1 MFEPGYLPGDKRENF
16 SKKINKSCFLLVQ
29 RKKYIVVYHFTMLIE
44 FSVTNFRSILERQT
58 LSMAA
63 STYFKE
69 LESLNTFVPDQN
81 DGVPRLLRTTVL
93 YGPNASG
100 KSTLIQAL
108 RFVKDQV
115 LHSQKESQAGDEIDA
130 APFKLT
136 ASSRAADSEF
146 EVTFVEQGVRYEYG
160 FCCNRERFTEEWLIA
175 YPLGRAQKWFHRVLD
190 AEAGKDTYKFSTS
203 FLGGRQRQTWA
214 AQTRP
219 NALFLSTAIQLNN
232 EQFKPAFDWFKS
244 RLWVFDSVHG
254 FSPGYTLQRCAKDE
268 DRKRVVE
275 FMNSA
280 DLSIAD
286 IQLKETAF
294 SADALPKG
302 MPTAIRDEFLKDMA
316 GRKFVEPLFFHK
328 DIHTAEA
335 VEFDESEE
343 SDGTRALFAF
353 AGPWMDVIE
362 NERVLV
368 VDELDTSL
376 HPLLVHHLVKR
387 LHHAGTQAQLI
398 FTTHDTTLLS
408 QKLLRRDQVW
418 FMEKDKQSATRL
430 YPLSDFS
437 PRDNEAIERGYLNGR
452 YGGIPFLKELDFYG
466 V

>member
-1 MFEPGYLPGDKRENF
+1 
-16 SKKINKSCFLLVQ
+16 
-29 RKKYIVVYHFTMLIE
+29 MLIE
-44 FSVTNFRSILERQT
+44 FSVTNYRSILERQT
-58 LSMAA
+58 LNMVA

-69 LESLNTFVPDQN
+69 LESLNTFMPDQN
-81 DGVPRLLRTTVL
+81 DGVPRLLRSTVL

-108 RFVKDQV
+108 QFVRGQV
-115 LHSQKESQAGDEIDA
+115 LNSQKESQAGDVIDVV
-130 APFKLT
+130 PFKLT
-136 ASSRAADSEF
+136 ADSRAADSEF

-175 YPLGRAQKWFHRVLD
+175 YPLGRAQKWFHRVFD
-190 AEAGKDTYKFSTS
+190 AEAGKDAYKFSTS
-203 FLGGRQRQTWA
+203 FLGGRQRQTLA

-219 NALFLSTAIQLNN
+219 NALFFSTAIQLNN
-232 EQFKPAFDWFKS
+232 EQLKPAFDWFKL
-244 RLWVFDSVHG
+244 RLHVITSVRG
-254 FSPGYTLQRCAKDE
+254 FSPGYTVQRCGKDE
-268 DRKRVVE
+268 DRKRVVA

-286 IQLKETAF
+286 IQLKESVF
-294 SADALPKG
+294 SADALPNE
-302 MPTAIRDEFLKDMA
+302 MPTAIKDEFLKDMA
-316 GRKFVEPLFFHK
+316 GRKFVETRFFHR
-328 DIHTAEA
+328 DVDTQES
-335 VEFDESEE
+335 VEFAEEEE

-353 AGPWMDVIE
+353 AGPWLDVIE

-387 LHHAGTQAQLI
+387 LHHEGTKAQLI

-418 FMEKDKQSATRL
+418 FMEKDVKSATRL

-437 PRDNEAIERGYLNGR
+437 PRDNEAVERGYLNGR
-452 YGGIPFLKELDFYG
+452 YGGIPFLKDLDFYG

>member
-1 MFEPGYLPGDKRENF
+1 
-16 SKKINKSCFLLVQ
+16 
-29 RKKYIVVYHFTMLIE
+29 MLIE
-44 FSVTNFRSILERQT
+44 FSVTNYQSIFERQT
-58 LSMAA
+58 LNMVA
-63 STYFKE
+63 SSYFKE

-81 DGVPRLLRTTVL
+81 NGLPRLLRSTVL

-108 RFVKDQV
+108 KFVKGQV
-115 LHSQKESQAGDEIDA
+115 LNSQKESQAGDEIDVR
-130 APFKLT
+130 PFKLT
-136 ASSRAADSEF
+136 AESRAADSEF

-175 YPLGRAQKWFHRVLD
+175 YPLGRAQKLFHRVFD
-190 AEAGKDTYKFSTS
+190 TEAGKDAYKFSS
-203 FLGGRQRQTWA
+203 AFLGGQQRRTWA

-219 NALFLSTAIQLNN
+219 NALFFSTAIQLNN
-232 EQFKPAFDWFKS
+232 DQLKPAFDWFKL
-244 RLWVFDSVHG
+244 RLRVIDSVHG
-254 FSPGYTLQRCAKDE
+254 LGSGYTLHRCAE
-268 DRKRVVE
+268 DADRSRIVA

-286 IQLKETAF
+286 IQVKETSF
-294 SADALPKG
+294 SVDRLPKD
-302 MPTAIRDEFLKDMA
+302 MPASMRAEFVKNMA
-316 GRKFVEPLFFHK
+316 GKKMVEPRFFHK
-328 DIHTAEA
+328 DVNTQET

-353 AGPWMDVIE
+353 AGPWLDVIE

-387 LHHAGTQAQLI
+387 LHHEGTNAQLI

-418 FMEKDKQSATRL
+418 FMEKDAKSATRL

-437 PRDNEAIERGYLNGR
+437 PRDSEAVERGYLNGR
-452 YGGIPFLKELDFYG
+452 YGGIPFLKDLDFYG
-466 V
+466 I

>member
-1 MFEPGYLPGDKRENF
+1 
-16 SKKINKSCFLLVQ
+16 
-29 RKKYIVVYHFTMLIE
+29 MLID
-44 FSVTNFRSILERQT
+44 FSVTNYRSILEHQT
-58 LSMAA
+58 LNMVA
-63 STYFKE
+63 SSYFKE
-69 LESLNTFVPDQN
+69 LESPNTFVPAPD
-81 DGVPRLLRTTVL
+81 DSLPRLLRSTVL

-115 LHSQKESQAGDEIDA
+115 LHSQKESQAGDAIDVV
-130 APFKLT
+130 PFKLT

-146 EVTFVEQGVRYEYG
+146 KVTFLEQGVRYEYG
-160 FCCNRERFTEEWLIA
+160 FCCNRARFTEEWLIA
-175 YPLGRAQKWFHRVLD
+175 YPLGRAQKWFHRVFD
-190 AEAGKDTYKFSTS
+190 AEAGKDAYKFSTS

-219 NALFLSTAIQLNN
+219 NALFFSTAIQLNN
-232 EQFKPAFDWFKS
+232 DQLKPAFDWFKS
-244 RLWVFDSVHG
+244 RLRVFDSVQG
-254 FSPGYTLQRCAKDE
+254 FSPGYTLQRCAKEE

-286 IQLKETAF
+286 IQLEETSF
-294 SADALPKG
+294 SDALPKG
-302 MPTAIRDEFLKDMA
+302 MPAAIREKFLKDMA
-316 GRKFVEPLFFHK
+316 GRKFVEPKFFHK
-328 DIHTAEA
+328 DIDTEETI
-335 VEFDESEE
+335 EFDETEE

-353 AGPWMDVIE
+353 AGPWLDVIE

-418 FMEKDKQSATRL
+418 FMEKDGQSATRL

>member
-1 MFEPGYLPGDKRENF
+1 
-16 SKKINKSCFLLVQ
+16 
-29 RKKYIVVYHFTMLIE
+29 MLID
-44 FSVTNFRSILERQT
+44 FSVTNYRSILERQT

-63 STYFKE
+63 SSYFKE
-69 LESLNTFVPDQN
+69 LEALNTFDVGLADK
-81 DGVPRLLRTTVL
+81 VPRLLRSTVL

-108 RFVKDQV
+108 NFVQDCI
-115 LHSQKESQAGDEIDA
+115 LNSQKESQSGDVIGTV
-130 APFKLT
+130 PFKLT
-136 ASSRAADSEF
+136 ADSRAADSAF

-160 FCCNRERFTEEWLIA
+160 FCCNRERFTEEWLFA
-175 YPLGRAQKWFHRVLD
+175 YPLGRAQKWFHRVFD
-190 AEAGKDTYKFSTS
+190 AKAGKDVYKFSKS
-203 FLGGRQRQTWA
+203 FEGDRKRQDWK
-214 AQTRP
+214 AQTRS
-219 NALFLSTAIQLNN
+219 NALFFSTAIQLNN
-232 EQFKPAFDWFKS
+232 EQLKPAFAWFQQRLKVMGSAHNLAAGYTADRCKDDAIKS
-244 RLWVFDSVHG
+244 RVI
-254 FSPGYTLQRCAKDE
+254 
-268 DRKRVVE
+268 E
-275 FMNSA
+275 FINSA

-286 IQLKETAF
+286 IRLDELLF
-294 SADALPKG
+294 STEMLPKKL
-302 MPTAIRDEFLKDMA
+302 PVAVRDELVHGMTGKKMPARVTFI
-316 GRKFVEPLFFHK
+316 HK
-328 DIHTAEA
+328 DIQTQEA
-335 VEFDESEE
+335 IEFDEGEE

-353 AGPWMDVIE
+353 AGPWLDVTD

-387 LHHAGTQAQLI
+387 LHQNNSKAQII

-418 FMEKDKQSATRL
+418 FMEKDASKATRL

-437 PRDNEAIERGYLNGR
+437 PRENEAVERGYLNGR

>member
-1 MFEPGYLPGDKRENF
+1 
-16 SKKINKSCFLLVQ
+16 
-29 RKKYIVVYHFTMLIE
+29 MLIE

-58 LSMAA
+58 LSMVA

-69 LESLNTFVPDQN
+69 LESLNTFIADHD
-81 DGVPRLLRTTVL
+81 DGVSRLLRSTVL

-108 RFVKDQV
+108 KFVEGQV
-115 LHSQKESQAGDEIDA
+115 LGSQRESQAGDPIDVQ
-130 APFKLT
+130 PFKLT
-136 ASSRAADSEF
+136 AQSRAADSEF
-146 EVTFVEQGVRYEYG
+146 EITFLEQGVRYEYG
-160 FCCNRERFTEEWLIA
+160 FRCNRDRFTEEWLFA
-175 YPLGRAQKWFHRVLD
+175 YPLGRAQKWFHRVFD
-190 AEAGKDTYKFSTS
+190 VQAGKDAFKFSTA
-203 FLGGRQRQTWA
+203 FLGGRQRQIWA

-219 NALFLSTAIQLNN
+219 NALFFSTAVQLNN
-232 EQFKPAFDWFKS
+232 EQLKPAFDWFKV
-244 RLWVFDSVHG
+244 RLRVVDSMQG
-254 FSPGYTLQRCAKDE
+254 FSPSYTLQCCGKDE
-268 DRKRVVE
+268 ERKRIVA

-294 SADALPKG
+294 SFEALPKIL
-302 MPTAIRDEFLKDMA
+302 PASIKEQLLKDMA

-328 DIHTAEA
+328 DVNTQEI

-353 AGPWMDVIE
+353 AGPWLDVIE

-376 HPLLVHHLVKR
+376 HPLLVHHLVRR
-387 LHHAGTQAQLI
+387 LHHEGTKAQVV

-418 FMEKDKQSATRL
+418 FTEKDTKSATRL

-437 PRDNEAIERGYLNGR
+437 PRENEAVERGYLNGR

>member
-1 MFEPGYLPGDKRENF
+1 
-16 SKKINKSCFLLVQ
+16 
-29 RKKYIVVYHFTMLIE
+29 MLIE
-44 FSVTNFRSILERQT
+44 FSVTNYRSILERQT
-58 LSMAA
+58 LNMAA
-63 STYFKE
+63 SSYFKE
-69 LESLNTFVPDQN
+69 LESLNTFIPDQD
-81 DGVPRLLRTTVL
+81 DGVPRLLRSTVL

-108 RFVKDQV
+108 RFVEDQV
-115 LHSQKESQAGDEIDA
+115 LNSQKESQAGDAIDVV
-130 APFKLT
+130 PFKLT
-136 ASSRAADSEF
+136 AASRVADSEF

-160 FCCNRERFTEEWLIA
+160 FRCNRERFTEEWLIA
-175 YPLGRAQKWFHRVLD
+175 YPLGRAQKWFHRVFD
-190 AEAGKDTYKFSTS
+190 ADAKKDVYKFSTS
-203 FLGGRQRQTWA
+203 FLGGKTRHGLWKE
-214 AQTRP
+214 QTRP
-219 NALFLSTAIQLNN
+219 NALFFSTTIQLNN
-232 EQFKPAFDWFKS
+232 EQLKPAFDWFKL
-244 RLWVFDSVHG
+244 RLRVFDSVRG
-254 FSPGYTLQRCAKDE
+254 FSPGYTMKRCGKDE
-268 DRKRVVE
+268 DRLRVVE

-286 IQLKETAF
+286 IQLKETVF
-294 SADALPKG
+294 SAESLPKG
-302 MPTAIRDEFLKDMA
+302 MPAAIRDEFLKDMA
-316 GRKFVEPLFFHK
+316 GKKFLEPRFFHK
-328 DIHTAEA
+328 DVSTAEV

-353 AGPWMDVIE
+353 AGPWLDVIE

-387 LHHAGTQAQLI
+387 LHHEGTKAQLI

-408 QKLLRRDQVW
+408 QKLLRRDQIW
-418 FMEKDKQSATRL
+418 FMEKDDRSATHL

-452 YGGIPFLKELDFYG
+452 YGGIPFLKDLDFYG

>member
-1 MFEPGYLPGDKRENF
+1 
-16 SKKINKSCFLLVQ
+16 
-29 RKKYIVVYHFTMLIE
+29 MLIE
-44 FSVTNFRSILERQT
+44 FSVTNYRSIFERQT
-58 LSMAA
+58 LNMVA

-69 LESLNTFVPDQN
+69 LESLNTFVPVQD
-81 DGVPRLLRTTVL
+81 DDVPRLLRCTVL

-108 RFVKDQV
+108 RFVEEQV
-115 LHSQKESQAGDEIDA
+115 LNSQKESQAGDAIEVL
-130 APFKLT
+130 PFKLT
-136 ASSRAADSEF
+136 AESRAADSEF
-146 EVTFVEQGVRYEYG
+146 EITFVEQGVRYEYG
-160 FCCNRERFTEEWLIA
+160 FRCNRDRFTEEWLFA
-175 YPLGRAQKWFHRVLD
+175 YPLGRAQKWFHRVFD
-190 AEAGKDTYKFSTS
+190 VEAGKDAYKFSTF

-219 NALFLSTAIQLNN
+219 NALFFSTAIQLNN
-232 EQFKPAFDWFKS
+232 EQLKPAFDWFKL
-244 RLWVFDSVHG
+244 RLRILDSVGG
-254 FSPGYTLQRCAKDE
+254 FNLGYTLQRCGKDDE
-268 DRKRVVE
+268 RKRIVE

-286 IQLKETAF
+286 IQLKEKIF
-294 SADALPKG
+294 SVDALPNGIPASVKE
-302 MPTAIRDEFLKDMA
+302 EFLKDMA

-328 DIHTAEA
+328 DVNTQEA

-343 SDGTRALFAF
+343 SEGTRALFAF
-353 AGPWMDVIE
+353 AGPWLDVIE

-387 LHHAGTQAQLI
+387 LHHAGTRAQLI

-418 FMEKDKQSATRL
+418 FMEKDAKSATRL

-437 PRDNEAIERGYLNGR
+437 PRDNEAVERGYLNGR
-452 YGGIPFLKELDFYG
+452 YGGIPFLKDLDFYG

>member
-1 MFEPGYLPGDKRENF
+1 
-16 SKKINKSCFLLVQ
+16 
-29 RKKYIVVYHFTMLIE
+29 MLIE
-44 FSVTNFRSILERQT
+44 FSVTNYRSILERQT
-58 LSMAA
+58 LNMAA

-69 LESLNTFVPDQN
+69 LESLNTFVPDQD
-81 DGVPRLLRTTVL
+81 DGVPRLLRSTVL

-108 RFVKDQV
+108 QFVEGQV
-115 LHSQKESQAGDEIDA
+115 LNSQKESQAGDAIDVV
-130 APFKLT
+130 PFKLT
-136 ASSRAADSEF
+136 AASRAANSEF

-175 YPLGRAQKWFHRVLD
+175 YPLGRAQKWFHRVFD
-190 AEAGKDTYKFSTS
+190 VEVGKDAYKFSTS
-203 FLGGRQRQTWA
+203 FLGGRRRQTWA

-219 NALFLSTAIQLNN
+219 NALFFSTAMQLNN
-232 EQFKPAFDWFKS
+232 EQLKPAFDWFKL
-244 RLWVFDSVHG
+244 RLRVFDSVHG
-254 FSPGYTLQRCAKDE
+254 FSPSYTLQRCGKDE
-268 DRKRVVE
+268 DRKRVVA

-286 IQLKETAF
+286 IQLNETVF
-294 SADALPKG
+294 SADSLPKG
-302 MPTAIRDEFLKDMA
+302 MPAAIKDEFLKDMA
-316 GRKFVEPLFFHK
+316 GRKLVEPRFFHK
-328 DIHTAEA
+328 DVNTAEA
-335 VEFDESEE
+335 VEFEESEE

-353 AGPWMDVIE
+353 AGPWLDVIE

-387 LHHAGTQAQLI
+387 LHHEGTKAQLI

-418 FMEKDKQSATRL
+418 FMEKDAKSSTRL

-452 YGGIPFLKELDFYG
+452 YGGIPFLKDLDFYG

>member
-1 MFEPGYLPGDKRENF
+1 
-16 SKKINKSCFLLVQ
+16 
-29 RKKYIVVYHFTMLIE
+29 MLIE
-44 FSVTNFRSILERQT
+44 FSVTNYRSILERQT
-58 LSMAA
+58 LNMAA

-69 LESLNTFVPDQN
+69 LESLNTFVPDQD
-81 DGVPRLLRTTVL
+81 DGVPRLLRSTVL

-108 RFVKDQV
+108 QFVEGQV
-115 LHSQKESQAGDEIDA
+115 LNSQKESQAGDAIDVV
-130 APFKLT
+130 PFKLT
-136 ASSRAADSEF
+136 AASRAANSEF

-160 FCCNRERFTEEWLIA
+160 FCCNRVRFTEEWLIA
-175 YPLGRAQKWFHRVLD
+175 YPLGRAQKWFHRVFD
-190 AEAGKDTYKFSTS
+190 VEVGKDAYKFSTS

-219 NALFLSTAIQLNN
+219 NALFFSTAIQLNN
-232 EQFKPAFDWFKS
+232 EQLKPAFDWFKL
-244 RLWVFDSVHG
+244 RLRVFDSVHG
-254 FSPGYTLQRCAKDE
+254 FSPSYTLQRCGKDE
-268 DRKRVVE
+268 DRKRVVA

-286 IQLKETAF
+286 IQLNETVF
-294 SADALPKG
+294 SADSLPKG
-302 MPTAIRDEFLKDMA
+302 MPAAIKDEFLKDMA
-316 GRKFVEPLFFHK
+316 GRKLVEPRFFHK
-328 DIHTAEA
+328 DVNTAEA
-335 VEFDESEE
+335 VEFEESEE

-353 AGPWMDVIE
+353 AGPWLDVIE

-387 LHHAGTQAQLI
+387 LHHEGTKAQLI

-418 FMEKDKQSATRL
+418 FMEKDAKSSTRL

-452 YGGIPFLKELDFYG
+452 YGGIPFLKDLDFYG

>member
-1 MFEPGYLPGDKRENF
+1 
-16 SKKINKSCFLLVQ
+16 
-29 RKKYIVVYHFTMLIE
+29 MLIE
-44 FSVTNFRSILERQT
+44 FSVTNFRSILARQT
-58 LSMAA
+58 LNMAA
-63 STYFKE
+63 SSYFKE
-69 LESLNTFVPDQN
+69 LESPNTFIPNQD
-81 DGVPRLLRTTVL
+81 DGVPRLLRSTVL

-115 LHSQKESQAGDEIDA
+115 LNSQKESQAGDEIDVV
-130 APFKLT
+130 PFKLT
-136 ASSRAADSEF
+136 APSRAADSEF

-175 YPLGRAQKWFHRVLD
+175 YPLGRAQKWFHRVFD
-190 AEAGKDTYKFSTS
+190 AEAGKDAYKFNTS
-203 FLGGRQRQTWA
+203 FLGGRQRQTWG

-219 NALFLSTAIQLNN
+219 NALFFSTAIQLNN
-232 EQFKPAFDWFKS
+232 EQLKPAFDWFKS
-244 RLWVFDSVHG
+244 RLRVFDSVAG

-268 DRKRVVE
+268 DRKQVVE

-302 MPTAIRDEFLKDMA
+302 MPAAIREEFLKDMA

-328 DIHTAEA
+328 DIHTAETI
-335 VEFDESEE
+335 EFDESEE

-353 AGPWMDVIE
+353 AGPWLDVIE

-387 LHHAGTQAQLI
+387 LHHAGTQAQLV

-452 YGGIPFLKELDFYG
+452 YGGIPFLKDLDFYG

>member
-1 MFEPGYLPGDKRENF
+1 
-16 SKKINKSCFLLVQ
+16 
-29 RKKYIVVYHFTMLIE
+29 MLIE
-44 FSVTNFRSILERQT
+44 FSVSNYRSILERQT
-58 LSMAA
+58 LNMVA
-63 STYFKE
+63 SSFKE
-69 LESLNTFVPDQN
+69 LETLNTFIPDQN
-81 DGVPRLLRTTVL
+81 DSLPRLLRSTVL

-108 RFVKDQV
+108 RFVEEQV
-115 LHSQKESQAGDEIDA
+115 LNSQKESQAGDEIDVV
-130 APFKLT
+130 PFKLT
-136 ASSRAADSEF
+136 ATSRAADSEF

-160 FCCNRERFTEEWLIA
+160 FTCNRKRFTEEWLIA
-175 YPLGRAQKWFHRVLD
+175 YPLGRAQKWFHRVFD
-190 AEAGKDTYKFSTS
+190 TETGKYAYKFSTS
-203 FLGGRQRQTWA
+203 FFGGRQRLTWA

-219 NALFLSTAIQLNN
+219 NALFFSTAIQLNN
-232 EQFKPAFDWFKS
+232 EQLKPAFDWFKL
-244 RLWVFDSVHG
+244 RLQVLDSISE
-254 FSPGYTLQRCAKDE
+254 FSAGYTLRRCVDDA
-268 DRKRVVE
+268 DRSRIVE

-286 IQLKETAF
+286 IQVKETSF
-294 SADALPKG
+294 SAELLPKD
-302 MPTAIRDEFLKDMA
+302 MPAFIRDEFIKDMA
-316 GRKFVEPLFFHK
+316 GRKIVKPRFFHK
-328 DIHTAEA
+328 DVNTQET
-335 VEFDESEE
+335 VEFDASEE

-353 AGPWMDVIE
+353 AGPWLDVLE

-387 LHHAGTQAQLI
+387 LHHEGTQAQLI

-418 FMEKDKQSATRL
+418 FMEKDDKGATRL

-452 YGGIPFLKELDFYG
+452 YGGIPFLKDLDFYG
-466 V
+466 I